1 MQRNTTQYNTT
12 QQYTI
17 RYNTTIYNTMRY
29 NTIYDTIQQYLPQS
43 PGRVSICELEERM
56 LDGQKLQG
64 PATAA
69 DVAVL
74 LEDRGLEEW
83 LVVAKSSWWWLKV
96 VGGS

>member
-1 MQRNTTQYNTT
+1 
-12 QQYTI
+12 
-17 RYNTTIYNTMRY
+17 
-29 NTIYDTIQQYLPQS
+29 
-43 PGRVSICELEERM
+43 M